1 LWVSIPLFVNGNV
14 FYLVFLVVGEGCC
27 IGPELE
33 SESESESESDDIH
46 VNRPCTFVS
55 FASPATI
62 IC

>member
-1 LWVSIPLFVNGNV
+1 LWVSIPLFVNGNA

-33 SESESESESDDIH
+33 SESESDDVH